1 MKHLL
6 KPAFRFLFVL
16 VLIGG
21 IASMFPFTAEFFQR
35 LPYWVLY
42 PLRICAA
49 IFLVF
54 MLMGYLIDSGILQR
68 LFGKK

>member
-1 MKHLL
+1 MQRFFKF
-6 KPAFRFLFVL
+6 AFRLLLLL
-16 VLIGG
+16 VLMGG
-21 IASMFPFTAEFFQR
+21 IASMFPVAAEFFNP
-35 LPYWVLY
+35 LPYWVLC

-54 MLMGYLIDSGILQR
+54 IFMGYLIDSGILQR